1 MAADFAGQ
9 TLGQYQIKE
18 QVGQG
23 GMATVYKAYQ
33 PSLDRFVAVKIL
45 PPFQSQQV
53 EANGRFQREARAIA
67 TLNHPNILPVYDF
80 GQTEQCTYLVMRYI
94 EGGRTLR
101 TLMAEP
107 LSLPQM
113 ANLVE
118 QIAAALGY
126 AHSQGIIHRDVKP
139 GNVLMDKVAYGAPH
153 PSIHYATLR
162 QAQDAAQEAPQDT
175 APQRGGSWLR
185 GPGLGSRPRFAASF
199 ALCLGNTRL
208 PLPGR
213 QLAIDGG
220 RG

>member
-45 PPFQSQQV
+45 PPFQNQQA

-80 GQTEQCTYLVMRYI
+80 GQTEQCTYLVMRYV
-94 EGGRTLR
+94 EGGRTLK

-107 LSLPQM
+107 LNLSQM
-113 ANLVE
+113 ADLIE

-139 GNVLMDKVAYGAPH
+139 GNVLMDKEWALLGDFGLAKMVNNPLHLKTIVDALDKEYEEGQYF
-153 PSIHYATLR
+153 ITL
-162 QAQDAAQEAPQDT
+162 P
-175 APQRGGSWLR
+175 
-185 GPGLGSRPRFAASF
+185 
-199 ALCLGNTRL
+199 
-208 PLPGR
+208 
-213 QLAIDGG
+213 
-220 RG
+220 